1 MSQHMRYK
9 SCDHGDYS
17 VAQYQGHSLST
28 KFEQYTDSQHKYYS
42 YCSECD
48 SIVGSK
54 NTEAHSFTSTEIG
67 GSIIYTCSECGYSYS
82 VKKTYTVTFNAN
94 GGVSAPSSQTKIHGE
109 TLTLSTAIPSREG
122 YDFMGWATSSSAMSA
137 SYAAGGSYTSDA
149 NITLY
154 AVWEKTIFTVSYNA
168 SGGSGAPA
176 AQTKT
181 IGETVTISTVQPTRT
196 NYAFWVGQHRVRLP
210 LPNITAVRAI
220 LPMLL

>member
-1 MSQHMRYK
+1 M
-9 SCDHGDYS
+9 
-17 VAQYQGHSLST
+17 
-28 KFEQYTDSQHKYYS
+28 
-42 YCSECD
+42 
-48 SIVGSK
+48 GSK
-54 NTEAHSFTSTEIG
+54 NTEAHSFTSTERG

-109 TLTLSTAIPSREG
+109 TLTLSTAIPTREG
-122 YDFMGWATSSSAMSA
+122 YDFMGWATSSSATSA

-196 NYAFWVGQHRVRLP
+196 NYAFMGWATSS
-210 LPNITAVRAI
+210 TAI
-220 LPMLL
+220 ISIFLK